1 MASSRSA
8 RAGVTPLLWLGGALC
23 LLLGLAAALLLRD
36 PTPPPEPELS
46 LQERVE
52 ALDVVQA
59 ADLMSQRLDQAR
71 SALTPALMPGE
82 EENLAQLLRMQA
94 EAADVELGPVRFE
107 TEGREGLLES
117 VGLELELTGAYYDLP
132 IFVDGLFRQRHVV
145 EIHRLTI
152 ESAGPGAVRV
162 IGRVEARLFR
172 PVDVPEAPIRESVD
186 AVDLSASER
195 GFAANALAAAAQ
207 LQAYERF
214 LELQPALLERKQA
227 NRRLVMRTI
236 PRLVRKLPSSP
247 MDWVGATFE
256 GGEAQLAME

>member
-1 MASSRSA
+1 MASPRGA
-8 RAGVTPLLWLGGALC
+8 RAGVVPLLWLGGVLC
-23 LLLGLAAALLLRD
+23 LVLGLVAVLLLREA
-36 PTPPPEPELS
+36 PPPPPPERT

-52 ALDVVQA
+52 AIDVVKA
-59 ADLMSQRLDQAR
+59 ADRMGEQLVSAR
-71 SALTPALMPGE
+71 AALTPALMPGE
-82 EENLAQLLRMQA
+82 EETLAQLLRMQA
-94 EAADVELGPVRFE
+94 EAADVELGTLRFE
-107 TEGREGLLES
+107 TIGREGLLES
-117 VGLELELTGAYYDLP
+117 VGLELQLTGAYYDLP
-132 IFVDGLFRQRHVV
+132 IFVDGLYRQRHAV

-162 IGRVEARLFR
+162 AGRVEARLFR
-172 PVDVPEAPIRESVD
+172 PVAVSAQPIRDSVD

-207 LQAYERF
+207 LEAYERF

-247 MDWVGATFE
+247 MDWVGATFS